1 MGSCDL
7 RSDQKRLS
15 NKLVVEFYFFS
26 MVRVVAGG
34 AEVRQHKWKE
44 EVDKEKQHVRDTII
58 KCEEEE
64 VDIATQITF
73 LETMLKQQK
82 QALIDK
88 KKETDEHREHLV
100 NFDSRRYIELG

>member
-1 MGSCDL
+1 
-7 RSDQKRLS
+7 
-15 NKLVVEFYFFS
+15 

-34 AEVRQHKWKE
+34 AEVKQHKWKQ
-44 EVDKEKQHVRDTII
+44 EVDQEKQHVRDTII

-73 LETMLKQQK
+73 PEKMLEQQK

-88 KKETDEHREHLV
+88 RKVTVWTKSFKKSGIATD
-100 NFDSRRYIELG
+100 I